1 MLGPQASPPA
11 NLAIHDSTRRSEN
24 TFERH
29 FTREQ
34 EETIDI
40 MRKHSWTYLVVAL
53 ITLSI
58 SSTISANDEKQL
70 SAAVKLMTVEELK
83 TKVSA
88 NEPVVIL
95 DVRNPESYASS
106 DAKIKGA
113 IHVSVRKLKYR
124 LGFPPL
130 KEVPKDRQV
139 VTYCSCPSDEAS
151 IKAAQLLMESGFTNV
166 RVLKGGWLEW
176 QRASGP
182 IEARPR
188 G

>member
-1 MLGPQASPPA
+1 MS
-11 NLAIHDSTRRSEN
+11 
-24 TFERH
+24 
-29 FTREQ
+29 
-34 EETIDI
+34 
-40 MRKHSWTYLVVAL
+40 KHCWPYIVAVL

-58 SSTISANDEKQL
+58 FSTVGAHDEKQL
-70 SAAVKLMTVEELK
+70 SAADKLMSVEELK
-83 TKVSA
+83 TRVSA
-88 NEPVVIL
+88 NEPLVIL
-95 DVRNPESYASS
+95 DVRNSESYANS

-130 KEVPKDRQV
+130 KDVPKDRQV

-151 IKAAQLLMESGFTNV
+151 IKAAQVLMDSGFTNV

-176 QRASGP
+176 QKASGP
-182 IEARPR
+182 IEARAR

>member
-1 MLGPQASPPA
+1 
-11 NLAIHDSTRRSEN
+11 
-24 TFERH
+24 
-29 FTREQ
+29 
-34 EETIDI
+34 
-40 MRKHSWTYLVVAL
+40 MRKHCWPYIVVVL

-58 SSTISANDEKQL
+58 FSIVGAHDEKQV

-83 TKVSA
+83 TRVSA
-88 NEPVVIL
+88 NEPLVIL
-95 DVRNPESYASS
+95 DVRNSESYANS

-130 KEVPKDRQV
+130 KDIPKDRQV

-151 IKAAQLLMESGFTNV
+151 IKAAQVLMDSGFTNV

-176 QRASGP
+176 QKASGP
-182 IEARPR
+182 IEARAR

>member
-1 MLGPQASPPA
+1 M
-11 NLAIHDSTRRSEN
+11 
-24 TFERH
+24 
-29 FTREQ
+29 
-34 EETIDI
+34 
-40 MRKHSWTYLVVAL
+40 MRKHCWPYIVVVL
-53 ITLSI
+53 ITLSVF
-58 SSTISANDEKQL
+58 STVDANDEKQL

-83 TKVSA
+83 TRVSA
-88 NEPVVIL
+88 NEPLVIL
-95 DVRNPESYASS
+95 DVRNSESYASS

-130 KEVPKDRQV
+130 KDVPKDRQV

-151 IKAAQLLMESGFTNV
+151 IKAAQVLMDSGFTNV

-176 QRASGP
+176 QKASGP
-182 IEARPR
+182 IEARAR